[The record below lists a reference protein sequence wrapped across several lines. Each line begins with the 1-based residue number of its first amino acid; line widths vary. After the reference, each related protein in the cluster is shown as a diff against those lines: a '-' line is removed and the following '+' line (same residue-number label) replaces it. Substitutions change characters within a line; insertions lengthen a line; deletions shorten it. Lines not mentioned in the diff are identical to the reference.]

1 MCLVVPNPLPTGP
14 PMHSRF
20 PDLLGVLFLF
30 AGLSCYTQPHSNED
44 HVQIERSLVL
54 RRVLATEAVCHA
66 SKDPHRLQS
75 LPTGHEKWVPHRD
88 LLF

>member
-1 MCLVVPNPLPTGP
+1 MFPDLLGVLVVFAGFRTSHN
-14 PMHSRF
+14 
-20 PDLLGVLFLF
+20 LLGVLFLF
-30 AGLSCYTQPHSNED
+30 AGLSCYTQPHSNKD